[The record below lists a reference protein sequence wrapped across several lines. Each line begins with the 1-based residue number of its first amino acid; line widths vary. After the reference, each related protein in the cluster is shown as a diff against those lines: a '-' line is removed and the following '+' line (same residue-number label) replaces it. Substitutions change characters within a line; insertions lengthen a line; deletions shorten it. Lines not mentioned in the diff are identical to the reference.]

1 MFGRYG
7 YYFDWTYILILI
19 AAVISIIAQ
28 IRVNTTFKKYSRV
41 ASASGITGAQ
51 AADMILKSQGI
62 YDVTIRHVAGN
73 LTDHYDPRNR
83 TLNLSDSVYS
93 AHSVAAVGVA
103 AHECGHAIQHA
114 KGYTPL
120 GIRSALV
127 PVANLGSKL
136 SWLFILA
143 GMLFSFN
150 HTLIVIGIIMFS
162 LAVLFQIVTLPV
174 EFNASSRALQLL
186 ESNGILYQNE
196 VSMTRKVLSA
206 AALTYVA
213 AAASAVLQLVRLILL
228 FGGNRSDRR

>member
-7 YYFDWTYILILI
+7 YYFDSTYILILI

-51 AADMILKSQGI
+51 AADRILKSQGI
-62 YDVTIRHVAGN
+62 YDVTIRQVAGN
-73 LTDHYDPRNR
+73 LTDHYDPRNK
-83 TLNLSDSVYS
+83 TLNLSNSVYN
-93 AHSVAAVGVA
+93 ANSVAAVGVA

-114 KGYTPL
+114 KGYAPL
-120 GIRSALV
+120 GLRSALV

-150 HTLIVIGIIMFS
+150 HTLIVTGIIMFS
-162 LAVLFQIVTLPV
+162 LAVLFQLVTLPV

-213 AAASAVLQLVRLILL
+213 AAAAAILQLLRLILL

>member
-28 IRVNTTFKKYSRV
+28 IRVNTTFKKYSHV

-51 AADMILKSQGI
+51 AADRILKSQGI
-62 YDVTIRHVAGN
+62 YDVTIRQVAGN
-73 LTDHYDPRNR
+73 LTDHYDPRNK
-83 TLNLSDSVYS
+83 TLNLSNSVYNVN
-93 AHSVAAVGVA
+93 SVAAVGVA

-114 KGYTPL
+114 KGYAPL
-120 GIRSALV
+120 GLRSALV

-150 HTLIVIGIIMFS
+150 HTLIVTGIIMFS
-162 LAVLFQIVTLPV
+162 LAVLFQLVTLPV

-213 AAASAVLQLVRLILL
+213 AAA
-228 FGGNRSDRR
+228 FN

>member
-28 IRVNTTFKKYSRV
+28 IRVNTTFKKYSHV

-51 AADMILKSQGI
+51 AADRILKSQGI
-62 YDVTIRHVAGN
+62 YDVTIRQVAGN
-73 LTDHYDPRNR
+73 LTDHYDPRNK
-83 TLNLSDSVYS
+83 TLNLSNSVYNVN
-93 AHSVAAVGVA
+93 SVAAVGVA

-114 KGYTPL
+114 KGYAPL
-120 GIRSALV
+120 GLRSALV

-150 HTLIVIGIIMFS
+150 HTLIVTGIIMFS
-162 LAVLFQIVTLPV
+162 LAVLFQLVTLPV

-213 AAASAVLQLVRLILL
+213 AVASAILQLIRLILL

>member
-7 YYFDWTYILILI
+7 YYFDSTYILILI

-41 ASASGITGAQ
+41 ASTSGITGAQ
-51 AADMILKSQGI
+51 AADRILKSQGI
-62 YDVTIRHVAGN
+62 YDVTIRQVAGN
-73 LTDHYDPRNR
+73 LTDHYDPRNK
-83 TLNLSDSVYS
+83 TLNLSNSVYN
-93 AHSVAAVGVA
+93 ANSVAAVGVA

-114 KGYTPL
+114 KGYAPL
-120 GIRSALV
+120 GLRSALV

-150 HTLIVIGIIMFS
+150 HTLIVTGIIMFS
-162 LAVLFQIVTLPV
+162 LAVLFQLVTLPV

-213 AAASAVLQLVRLILL
+213 AAASAILQLLRLILL
-228 FGGNRSDRR
+228 FGGNKSDRR

>member
-28 IRVNTTFKKYSRV
+28 IRVNTTFKKYSHV

-51 AADMILKSQGI
+51 AADRILKSQGI
-62 YDVTIRHVAGN
+62 YDVTIRQVAGN
-73 LTDHYDPRNR
+73 LTDHYDPRNK
-83 TLNLSDSVYS
+83 TLNLSNSVYNVN
-93 AHSVAAVGVA
+93 SVAAVGVA

-114 KGYTPL
+114 KGYAPL
-120 GIRSALV
+120 GLRSALV

-150 HTLIVIGIIMFS
+150 HTLIVTGIIMFS
-162 LAVLFQIVTLPV
+162 LAVLFQLVTLPV

-186 ESNGILYQNE
+186 ELNSILYQNE

-213 AAASAVLQLVRLILL
+213 AAASAILQLIRLILL

>member
-7 YYFDWTYILILI
+7 YYFDSTYILILI

-51 AADMILKSQGI
+51 AADRILKSQGI
-62 YDVTIRHVAGN
+62 YDVTIRQVAGN
-73 LTDHYDPRNR
+73 LTDHYDPRNK
-83 TLNLSDSVYS
+83 TLNLSNSVYN
-93 AHSVAAVGVA
+93 ANSVAAVGVA

-114 KGYTPL
+114 KGYAPL
-120 GIRSALV
+120 GLRSALV

-150 HTLIVIGIIMFS
+150 HTLIVTGIIMFS
-162 LAVLFQIVTLPV
+162 LAVLFQLVTLPV

-213 AAASAVLQLVRLILL
+213 AAASAILQLLRLILL

>member
-7 YYFDWTYILILI
+7 YYFDSTYILILI

-51 AADMILKSQGI
+51 AADRILKSQGI
-62 YDVTIRHVAGN
+62 YDVTIRQVAGN
-73 LTDHYDPRNR
+73 LTDHYDPRNK
-83 TLNLSDSVYS
+83 TLNLSNSVYN
-93 AHSVAAVGVA
+93 ANSVAAVGVA

-114 KGYTPL
+114 KGYAPL
-120 GIRSALV
+120 GLRSALV

-162 LAVLFQIVTLPV
+162 LAVLFQLVTLPV

-213 AAASAVLQLVRLILL
+213 AAASAILQLLRLILL

>member
-28 IRVNTTFKKYSRV
+28 IRVNTTFKKYSHV

-51 AADMILKSQGI
+51 AADRILKSQGI
-62 YDVTIRHVAGN
+62 YDVTIRQVVGN
-73 LTDHYDPRNR
+73 LPDHYDPRNK
-83 TLNLSDSVYS
+83 TLNLSNSVYNVN
-93 AHSVAAVGVA
+93 SVAAVGVA

-114 KGYTPL
+114 KGYAPL
-120 GIRSALV
+120 GLRSALV

-150 HTLIVIGIIMFS
+150 HTLIVTGIIMFS
-162 LAVLFQIVTLPV
+162 LAVLFQLVTLPV

-213 AAASAVLQLVRLILL
+213 AAASAILQLIRLILL

>member
-7 YYFDWTYILILI
+7 YYFDSTYILILI

-51 AADMILKSQGI
+51 AADRILKSQGI
-62 YDVTIRHVAGN
+62 YDVTIRQVAGS
-73 LTDHYDPRNR
+73 LTDHYDPRNK
-83 TLNLSDSVYS
+83 TLNLSNSVYN
-93 AHSVAAVGVA
+93 ANSVAAVGVA

-114 KGYTPL
+114 KGYAPL
-120 GIRSALV
+120 GLRSALV

-150 HTLIVIGIIMFS
+150 HTLIVTGIIMFS

-213 AAASAVLQLVRLILL
+213 AAASAILQLLRLILL